1 MCRERFGKLLALGDR
16 AGRRW
21 EKQRKVR
28 VTALVWDGV
37 MRWRW
42 LGQVENGI
50 IFDLN
55 MSGEM
60 HMWRRSEVFGCM
72 PHGAR
77 AYREKGLSLQRGLTP

>member
-60 HMWRRSEVFGCM
+60 HMDGRQDARMRYSAAY
-72 PHGAR
+72 PTGAER
-77 AYREKGLSLQRGLTP
+77 IVSG